1 MPHPTTDAAPRTAP
15 GELRR
20 SRMAVGVLFVL
31 AGAVMGG
38 WAGRIPSV
46 REPLGVSDGE
56 WGLIVLAAPVG
67 VLVSLLVLSRIITRT
82 GARTPSIA
90 GAAGMLA
97 MVPVAALAST
107 PSALVGCLLALG
119 IAQGLLFGPMNALA
133 VEVERAYGRSILSSF
148 HFWFSGGQ
156 FLGGMLG
163 VLAGVLQLA
172 PPIQLAAS
180 SLLLAA
186 LYLATLRFL
195 PDTHRVAVDP
205 PALHEPAGAVP
216 DADPPRAR
224 SWTPQ
229 LALLAAIGFL
239 TSINEGGAVQ
249 WSAQYSV
256 SLGGGIAV
264 GSLTL
269 VCYSLAIALVRL
281 VGDRIVEALGRRR
294 FLQLSATISAV
305 GLGAGLLIGTVPAA
319 LIGFACLG
327 IGSGCIVPTVMT
339 LAGNQPS
346 VPSAKAVALISLGEW
361 PAFLLGPPVIG
372 GLAELVGLRAA
383 LGVIVAG
390 ALLIVLLAAFVRDR
404 AASPAGGV
412 GGAG

>member
-1 MPHPTTDAAPRTAP
+1 MTPVRTEIAVTTTP
-15 GELRR
+15 ELRR
-20 SRMAVGVLFVL
+20 SRLSVSVLFVL

-46 REPLGVSDGE
+46 RDQLGVSDGE
-56 WGLIVLAAPVG
+56 WGLIVLAAPIG
-67 VLVSLLVLSRIITRT
+67 VLLSLLVLSRVITRT
-82 GARTPSIA
+82 GSRTPSIV
-90 GAAGMLA
+90 GAAGMLV
-97 MVPVAALAST
+97 MVPIAALAT
-107 PSALVGCLLALG
+107 TWPVLVVCLLALG
-119 IAQGLLFGPMNALA
+119 LAQGLLFGPMNALA
-133 VEVERAYGRSILSSF
+133 VEVERGYGRSILSSF

-156 FLGGMLG
+156 FLGGMFG
-163 VLAGVLQLA
+163 VLAGVLLLA
-172 PPIQLAAS
+172 PAIQLAAS
-180 SLLLAA
+180 NLLLAG

-195 PDTHRVAVDP
+195 PDTHRATAEAP
-205 PALHEPAGAVP
+205 ELFEPLSAVP
-216 DADPPRAR
+216 ERTRAR

-229 LALLAAIGFL
+229 LVLLAAIGFL

-269 VCYSLAIALVRL
+269 VCYSLAIAAVRL
-281 VGDRIVEALGRRR
+281 VGDRIVETIGRRR
-294 FLQLSATISAV
+294 FLQFSAALSAV
-305 GLGAGLLIGTVPAA
+305 GLGAALLVGTVPAA

-361 PAFLLGPPVIG
+361 PAFLLGPPLIG
-372 GLAELVGLRAA
+372 GLAELFGLRGA
-383 LGVIVAG
+383 LVVIVLG
-390 ALLIVLLAAFVRDR
+390 ALLVLLLASFVRER
-404 AASPAGGV
+404 AT
-412 GGAG
+412 